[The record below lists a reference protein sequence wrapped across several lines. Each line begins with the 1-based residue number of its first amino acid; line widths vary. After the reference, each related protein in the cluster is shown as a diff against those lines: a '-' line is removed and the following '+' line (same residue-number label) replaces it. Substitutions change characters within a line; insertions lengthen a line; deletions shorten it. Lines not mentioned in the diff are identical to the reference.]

1 MSKWAIELSA
11 LTINFK
17 PQTTIKSQALVDFMA
32 EWREN
37 QLPTPTERPEHW
49 VMYFDGSLK
58 LEGASAGVV
67 LISPTG
73 EQVKYVLQIF
83 WKVPNN
89 EAEYEALL
97 HGLRLAAS
105 LSIKRLLVYD
115 DSAVVINQVNK
126 SWDHNKENMDAY

>member
-1 MSKWAIELSA
+1 
-11 LTINFK
+11 
-17 PQTTIKSQALVDFMA
+17 
-32 EWREN
+32 
-37 QLPTPTERPEHW
+37 
-49 VMYFDGSLK
+49 MYFDGSLK

-67 LISPTG
+67 LISPTD